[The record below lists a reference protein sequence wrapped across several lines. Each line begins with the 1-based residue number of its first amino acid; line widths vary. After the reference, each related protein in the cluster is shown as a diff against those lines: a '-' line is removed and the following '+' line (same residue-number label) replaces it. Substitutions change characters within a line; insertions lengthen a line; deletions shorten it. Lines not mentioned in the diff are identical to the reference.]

1 MKIFSSVGIGL
12 TLCASA
18 AFADFSERKLESTKR
33 SAERT
38 AKLIAFIFYDDIVV
52 SRDSNDVNGAGGKN
66 NAAKRAVPRT
76 DVVILEINKSDK
88 EMDKLPECVKK
99 DGMLPRVVITDSKCE
114 EVITQYEG
122 APSREKVKEIEA
134 KVAEATKFLEKKK

>member
-1 MKIFSSVGIGL
+1 MNTLAIIGISL
-12 TLCASA
+12 ILCSSA
-18 AFADFSERKLESTKR
+18 ALADFSERKLESTKR

-99 DGMLPRVVITDSKCE
+99 DGVLPRVVITDSKCE